1 MFQNLFGNPKGAQKG
16 GAPKAAPAGASPRRD
31 LGPGDLSTSATLA
44 ESTRGHSPI
53 PSSHRPV
60 PSVRVQSRRQVP
72 VGGLQLRR
80 GMQVRRQLQVRL
92 QATLITR
99 HTLAA
104 LGYLALWYFFRKGID
119 DE

>member
-44 ESTRGHSPI
+44 ESTRGRPPI

-99 HTLAA
+99 HTRA
-104 LGYLALWYFFRKGID
+104 RRQHRN
-119 DE
+119 DEPQTSA